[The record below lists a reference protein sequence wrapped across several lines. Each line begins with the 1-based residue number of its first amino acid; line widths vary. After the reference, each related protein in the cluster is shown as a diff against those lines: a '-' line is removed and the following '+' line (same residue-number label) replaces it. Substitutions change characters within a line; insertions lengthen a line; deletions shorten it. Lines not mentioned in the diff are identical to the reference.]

1 MIHIMNNI
9 KHNKPTPSLQAML
22 KFWTTMHQDKKYIKT
37 STIGDMEGGLVGL
50 PDMDAISTANGP
62 SVGGGG
68 GGMTAAPSTII
79 SSSGAIIGG
88 AAGSS
93 ALDTRSISSEFHN
106 RQE

>member
-1 MIHIMNNI
+1 MNDI

-50 PDMDAISTANGP
+50 PDTDAISTANGP
-62 SVGGGG
+62 SVTGG

>member
-1 MIHIMNNI
+1 MNDI
-9 KHNKPTPSLQAML
+9 KHNKPTPYLQAML

-50 PDMDAISTANGP
+50 PDMDAISMANGP
-62 SVGGGG
+62 SVTGG

>member
-1 MIHIMNNI
+1 
-9 KHNKPTPSLQAML
+9 ML

-50 PDMDAISTANGP
+50 PDMDTVSMANGP
-62 SVGGGG
+62 SMGGG

>member
-1 MIHIMNNI
+1 MNNI

-62 SVGGGG
+62 SVTGGG

>member
-1 MIHIMNNI
+1 
-9 KHNKPTPSLQAML
+9 ML

-50 PDMDAISTANGP
+50 PDMDTVSMANGP
-62 SVGGGG
+62 SVGG